1 MIAWCHAGFI
11 QQKGRMAIAELAAV
25 SNRLID
31 LESKQVMMIYRL
43 GKRPPCCRGLTCG
56 STLQGQVSEND
67 PMIQDSEQ

>member
-43 GKRPPCCRGLTCG
+43 G
-56 STLQGQVSEND
+56 
-67 PMIQDSEQ
+67 